1 MATGNEYNTLTDLL
15 KGIADALR
23 AKIGTTAQI
32 NAQDFPSNIAGIPKA
47 AGNASTSD
55 VLSGVTFSNKN
66 GGEQTGAMPN
76 NGTISKSI
84 SPGGSYTVPKGYHS
98 GSGTVSANMPSGN
111 AGTGD
116 VLSGKTFSNSST
128 NGATGTMTNRGAWS
142 TSISPGGSVTIP
154 AGYHNGG
161 GSVSAGKNA
170 LVPSSVVST
179 SGGNGVELT
188 TNSKLVA
195 VGALGFDWDHPQA
208 QIQLYFDG
216 YWHVADDYGLV
227 RSTRIYNSNPEA
239 TYSVWVNTKIID
251 KTISKVRVV
260 GIWDGDISECDICAF
275 KGS

>member
-1 MATGNEYNTLTDLL
+1 MATGNEYNTLRDLL
-15 KGIADALR
+15 KAIADAIRSKVGDVGL
-23 AKIGTTAQI
+23 IS
-32 NAQDFPSNIAGIPKA
+32 AQDFPTNINAIVKA
-47 AGNASTSD
+47 TGNATAD
-55 VLSGVTFSNKN
+55 QVLSGATFSNSS
-66 GGEQTGAMPN
+66 GESTGTMTN
-76 NGTISKSI
+76 NGAVSESI
-84 SPGGSYTVPKGYHS
+84 SPGGSYTVPACYHN
-98 GSGTVSANMPSGN
+98 GSGTVSASMPSGN

-142 TSISPGGSVTIP
+142 TTINPGGSVTIP
-154 AGYHNGG
+154 SGYHSGG
-161 GSVSAGKNA
+161 GKVSANKNS
-170 LVPSSVVST
+170 LVPSSVVSN

-216 YWHVADDYGLV
+216 SWKNADSYGLV
-227 RSTRIYNSNPEA
+227 RSTRIYDSNPEA

-260 GIWDGDISECDICAF
+260 GIWDGDISKCDICAF